1 MNKKEFQ
8 HTEDLLW
15 IVTDNKGTVIHYN
28 HAFHLLV
35 CNDIQNSVLQYVHP
49 EDIRSFKR
57 ILKNTAEKQKSNI
70 FDVRL
75 KFNNSGYKWF
85 ETKVSVSNDAT
96 INITFYLID
105 KRKKE
110 VIQLKDALSKEKYL
124 SQMKSKFVSTTSHEI
139 RTPLSIIK
147 SSAEVMMMFLETIN
161 DEKLSKS
168 FMNYLVNIN
177 NESDRLS
184 RLINDVLI
192 MQKADMDMIEC
203 NKQSTDILS
212 LISHT
217 IERHN
222 LIQKDGRIMN
232 LIIKGAPSNVMIDP
246 TLFEYIMDNLFSNAF
261 KYSQNSNN
269 PDCLISY
276 SSVGFNVSVKD
287 YGIGIPEEDINQI
300 FNLFYRANNAK
311 LIKGTGLGLN
321 IVKKLVELQNGTVL
335 VKSQLNK
342 ETEFII
348 SFPHNS

>member
-1 MNKKEFQ
+1 M
-8 HTEDLLW
+8 LYL
-15 IVTDNKGTVIHYN
+15 
-28 HAFHLLV
+28 
-35 CNDIQNSVLQYVHP
+35 
-49 EDIRSFKR
+49 R
-57 ILKNTAEKQKSNI
+57 KSI
-70 FDVRL
+70 
-75 KFNNSGYKWF
+75 
-85 ETKVSVSNDAT
+85 
-96 INITFYLID
+96 
-105 KRKKE
+105 
-110 VIQLKDALSKEKYL
+110 
-124 SQMKSKFVSTTSHEI
+124 SHEI

-212 LISHT
+212 LIMHT

-232 LIIKGAPSNVMIDP
+232 LTITGTPSNVMIDP
-246 TLFEYIMDNLFSNAF
+246 TLFEYIIDNLFSNAF
-261 KYSQNSNN
+261 KYSQNSKN

-276 SSVGFNVSVKD
+276 SSIGFNVSVKD